1 MWAITTGPNFKY
13 ILIFTITDDAGIFIM
28 STVVDPEPWMSAVCY
43 RWFPSW
49 TNDVVQPDGS
59 TALSKTCTMWCW
71 TSPATAQLS
80 AHHIGISQIPVV
92 ITHRPPLS
100 SMVDLHSARAAVVR
114 VDQPHCAEAATRN
127 TCNKILLI
135 TDTDERETSI
145 GFLQKLHWYQC
156 EAHIPYFCSIMLSD
170 IIWQG
175 DFIGFKSTE

>member
-80 AHHIGISQIPVV
+80 AHHIGMSQIPVV

-114 VDQPHCAEAATRN
+114 VDQPHWWSSYEKHMQQN
-127 TCNKILLI
+127 TVDYRHRWKRDFNRISTKTPLISVWSTYSIFLFYNVILRYL
-135 TDTDERETSI
+135 TGR
-145 GFLQKLHWYQC
+145 FNLL
-156 EAHIPYFCSIMLSD
+156 
-170 IIWQG
+170 
-175 DFIGFKSTE
+175 